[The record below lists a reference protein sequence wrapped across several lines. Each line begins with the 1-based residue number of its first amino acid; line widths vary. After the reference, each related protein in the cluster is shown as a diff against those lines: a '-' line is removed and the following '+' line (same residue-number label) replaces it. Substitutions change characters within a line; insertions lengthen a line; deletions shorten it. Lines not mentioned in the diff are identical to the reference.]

1 MIIKQQESLIQLP
14 VYPAGK
20 LQHELVELL
29 VLNPL
34 WYHLQLITAKNQ
46 CTCIVSIETN
56 NSRVIAYVCLCDH
69 KHVGVV
75 LSGTGYIP
83 WWWWRSWCGRR
94 EHLRELDGVLG
105 AADGVVEAE
114 VAAVGGGGLV
124 GGDVRVG
131 QEVDVDGDEDAGVV
145 HVGGALEVGVR
156 GGEPGAGEQAG
167 VDGHHVDATVHGQ
180 RPRRLLRERLGQGV
194 PQLQER
200 REGDKVRSSVH
211 CGLVF
216 FSLKKSVN
224 NTFCHAAKR

>member
-34 WYHLQLITAKNQ
+34 WYHLQLIT
-46 CTCIVSIETN
+46 
-56 NSRVIAYVCLCDH
+56 
-69 KHVGVV
+69 
-75 LSGTGYIP
+75 